1 MATHFTSHIS
11 NQRPKIDFEAWKQK
25 GRIIESPY
33 FYDSPSIK
41 MDQKMMMQRYD
52 KKKYLGQIPLSG

>member
-1 MATHFTSHIS
+1 MVTHLTSHIS
-11 NQRPKIDFEAWKQK
+11 NHRPNIDFEALKQK

-41 MDQKMMMQRYD
+41 RSKDD
-52 KKKYLGQIPLSG
+52 DVGI